1 MVFYILNYPQV
12 ARSAS
17 KCDDVCPKTDRTT
30 RETYADV
37 MANSTAYALLYAL
50 SGGVSLAVATW
61 VWSRRDQRGAR
72 AFIALLFAIATWAFV
87 DALAILTAS
96 SPDSWLVWQKVR
108 WSIAAFVPA
117 LWFVFTLRYTD
128 LYSQYV
134 RPVTAIVLTEAAI
147 VAGLTLTNAS
157 HQLVWEAVTLQDGV
171 APTVETTAGP
181 VYIAHLTIAAALVLG
196 GMVLLLQV
204 LVNARNAHQSQPA
217 LLLAGG
223 SLAVVLSAGSTFGT
237 FPLGSADVTALGFGL
252 GSGLIGWALYRH
264 QLFDIYPVE
273 TDTVMTAMRDA
284 VIAVN
289 DERLVTDTNPA
300 ADGLLTTAEPLGTPL
315 SEVLPTEPED
325 AWFCGEP
332 GTHELTIDEDGEQ
345 RYYVLDVTPLHDD
358 PAQRGHL
365 LIFRD
370 ETTRRKQR
378 RELER
383 QSEHMEQFASTVS
396 HDLRNPLTVAESG
409 IELVGREADT
419 DRVEIVADSLDRMR
433 TIIDESLSFA
443 RSGQR
448 MDEGDLWEVELEHVA
463 TAAWEHVDTGGAAI
477 EIESSSTLIANED
490 RLTRLFENLFRN
502 SVEHG
507 GDAPTI
513 RVGTLDSG
521 GFYVAD
527 DGPGIPEEK
536 REEIFERGFTTEDDG
551 TGFGLAIVDAIVGA
565 HDWSIT
571 VTDSETGGARF
582 EVET

>member
-1 MVFYILNYPQV
+1 MVVPNESHPPL
-12 ARSAS
+12 
-17 KCDDVCPKTDRTT
+17 PKTDRTT
-30 RETYADV
+30 REIYADAMV
-37 MANSTAYALLYAL
+37 NPTAYALLYAL

-61 VWSRRDQRGAR
+61 VWSRRDQRGAQ

-108 WSIAAFVPA
+108 WSVAAFVPA

-128 LYSQYV
+128 LYSRYV
-134 RPVTAIVLTEAAI
+134 RPIAAIVLVEAAI
-147 VAGLTLTNAS
+147 VSGLTLTNAT
-157 HQLVWEAVTLQDGV
+157 HQLVWETVTLQGGV

-181 VYIAHLTIAAALVLG
+181 VYIAHLAIAAALVLG

-204 LVNARNAHQSQPA
+204 LVNARNTHQSQPA

-237 FPLGSADVTALGFGL
+237 FPLGSADVTSLGFGL

-273 TDTVMTAMRDA
+273 TDTVMTTMRDA
-284 VIAVN
+284 VVAVN

-300 ADGLLTTAEPLGTPL
+300 ADELLSTEEPLGTPL
-315 SEVLPTEPED
+315 SDVLPVALDNGWFAAEPT
-325 AWFCGEP
+325 
-332 GTHELTIDEDGEQ
+332 THELTIETDGDE
-345 RYYVLDVTPLHDD
+345 RYYLLDVTPLADD
-358 PAQRGHL
+358 PSQQGHL
-365 LIFRD
+365 LIFHD

-409 IELVGREADT
+409 IELVGRESDT

-448 MDEGDLWEVELEHVA
+448 MDDEDLWEVELDHVA
-463 TAAWEHVDTGGAAI
+463 TAAWEHVNTDGASLD
-477 EIESSSTLIANED
+477 IESSTTLVANED

-502 SVEHG
+502 SLEHG
-507 GDAPTI
+507 GDTPTI

-527 DGPGIPEEK
+527 DGPGIPDDN

-571 VTDSETGGARF
+571 VTESETGGARF
-582 EVET
+582 EIKT